1 MSSACYWYSLYT
13 FLYYQRHWAGA
24 HRCCLLGTG
33 RRGAVISSVPK
44 SSSLLTLHLLVAF
57 DAFWILLGGFDGQR
71 EFVSPK
77 NSAKQRPFAKKT
89 EWHRKIYFCTV
100 YVLWCS
106 VHLSSVW
113 GEHDK
118 ETRDSLETLCRRRCS
133 MNRTGC
139 HNNLVN
145 SWATWRSSWITDLIL
160 TFQHL
165 PARMFGMIQ
174 DIEWYR

>member
-13 FLYYQRHWAGA
+13 FLYYQQVVPSS
-24 HRCCLLGTG
+24 CCLQN
-33 RRGAVISSVPK
+33 PK
-44 SSSLLTLHLLVAF
+44 SIVIGLEPTDVVCLVRAGGVRWYLAFQNLGLCLLTLHLLVAF

-89 EWHRKIYFCTV
+89 ERHRKIYFCTV

-113 GEHDK
+113 GNMTK
-118 ETRDSLETLCRRRCS
+118 KPETPWRLLSGEDAAWTELDVT
-133 MNRTGC
+133 T
-139 HNNLVN
+139 
-145 SWATWRSSWITDLIL
+145 TWSIHGPRGGLAGSPI
-160 TFQHL
+160 
-165 PARMFGMIQ
+165 
-174 DIEWYR
+174 